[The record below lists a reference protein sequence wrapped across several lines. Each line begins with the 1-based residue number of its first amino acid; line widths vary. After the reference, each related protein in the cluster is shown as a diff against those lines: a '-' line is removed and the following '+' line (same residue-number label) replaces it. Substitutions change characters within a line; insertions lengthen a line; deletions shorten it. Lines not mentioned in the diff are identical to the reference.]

1 MNTVTIE
8 QAALRNAIGRF
19 DDDDE
24 ILDVSVQSFS
34 DGVKWCVNVIWKNN
48 LSECQTCKRLLVEFT
63 NNNIAMYDDVREL
76 KGIEDLVS
84 RWAYLEDLLSYRKE
98 GNK

>member
-1 MNTVTIE
+1 MTKEQIE
-8 QAALRNAIGRF
+8 KAALHNAVGRF

-24 ILDVSVQSFS
+24 ILDVSITSFA
-34 DGVKWCVNVIWKNN
+34 DGAKWGVNAPWKNN

-63 NNNIAMYDDVREL
+63 NNNIALYDDVREL

-84 RWAYLEDLLSYRKE
+84 RWAYLEDIVPKGLMQ
-98 GNK
+98 